1 MVLVGAGL
9 DKKLLDFAFFE
20 TSGQKRSDACDELAT
35 VEGIGG
41 EHVGGAGCV
50 LLRLFDIALAALC
63 KLRLILSV
71 AFIHLYNRRCLSSVP
86 DWN

>member
-35 VEGIGG
+35 VEGICLA
-41 EHVGGAGCV
+41 VWIAQA
-50 LLRLFDIALAALC
+50 ALA
-63 KLRLILSV
+63 
-71 AFIHLYNRRCLSSVP
+71 
-86 DWN
+86 